1 MTWLLGPSPFRV
13 EDATA
18 VPDLTLL
25 VQQLLL
31 EGSQVLSQQA
41 LLCVGDRFRA
51 TTS

>member
-18 VPDLTLL
+18 VHDLL
-25 VQQLLL
+25 VQLLLL